1 MTLNVSPLNTVR
13 HKPFIKWV
21 GGKRQLLPEL
31 QRYLPEKITDYF
43 EPFIGGGALL
53 WTLEPQE
60 LRSITINDY
69 NAELI
74 NVYQV
79 VRDKPRQ
86 LLASLAKHRNT
97 EDYYYEQRALDRQD
111 NFNRRSAVTRA
122 SRFIYLNKT
131 GYNGLYRV
139 NSKGQHN
146 VPFGRYANPTIVDS
160 ETIYACSAFLQHVQL
175 MQGDFDAIRPLL
187 SADAFVYLDP
197 PYAPVSAT
205 ANFTSYTD
213 QGFDHSMQQRLKE
226 LCDYIDAIGA
236 KFMLSN
242 SAAPLIYKLY
252 QDYEVIEVQ
261 ASRAVNSKASGRGK
275 VTELIVRNYQ
285 T

>member
-1 MTLNVSPLNTVR
+1 MTLNVSPLETVR
-13 HKPFIKWV
+13 PKPFIKWV

-74 NVYQV
+74 NTYQV
-79 VRDKPRQ
+79 VRDKPQQ

-97 EDYYYEQRALDRQD
+97 ETYYYEQRALDRQD
-111 NFNRRSAVTRA
+111 NFNRRTAVERA

-160 ETIYACSAFLQHVQL
+160 ETIYACSAFLQHVRL

-187 SADAFVYLDP
+187 SADAFVYFDP

-236 KFMLSN
+236 KFILSN
-242 SAAPLIYKLY
+242 SAAPLIYELY
-252 QDYEVIEVQ
+252 QEYQIVEVQ

-275 VTELIVRNYQ
+275 VTELIVRNY
-285 T
+285 

>member
-1 MTLNVSPLNTVR
+1 MKAAPVI
-13 HKPFIKWV
+13 KPFIKWV

-31 QRYLPEKITDYF
+31 QQRLPERILDYY

-74 NVYQV
+74 NAYQV
-79 VRDKPRQ
+79 VRDKPQ
-86 LLASLAKHRNT
+86 HLLASLAKHRNT
-97 EDYYYEQRALDRQD
+97 EIYYYEQRALDRQD
-111 NFNRRSAVTRA
+111 NFNRRTAVERA

-146 VPFGRYANPTIVDS
+146 VPYGRYSNPTIVDP
-160 ETIYACSAFLQHVQL
+160 ETIYACSAFLQHVQI

-197 PYAPVSAT
+197 PYVPVSAT
-205 ANFTSYTD
+205 ASFTSYTD
-213 QGFDHSMQQRLKE
+213 QGFDRSMQQRLKE
-226 LCDYIDAIGA
+226 LCDYTDAIGA

-242 SAAPLIYKLY
+242 SDTPLVRELYAAYHIE
-252 QDYEVIEVQ
+252 EVK
-261 ASRAVNSKASGRGK
+261 AARAINSKATARGK
-275 VTELIVRNYQ
+275 ITELVVRNYNARRKP
-285 T
+285 

>member
-1 MTLNVSPLNTVR
+1 M
-13 HKPFIKWV
+13 
-21 GGKRQLLPEL
+21 
-31 QRYLPEKITDYF
+31 
-43 EPFIGGGALL
+43 L
-53 WTLEPQE
+53 WTLEPQQ

-74 NVYQV
+74 NAYQV

-97 EDYYYEQRALDRQD
+97 ETYYYEQRALDRQD

-242 SAAPLIYKLY
+242 SSAPLIYKLY

>member
-1 MTLNVSPLNTVR
+1 MTLNVSPLDTVR
-13 HKPFIKWV
+13 PKPFIKWV

-53 WTLEPQE
+53 WTLDPQQ

-69 NAELI
+69 NAELV
-74 NVYQV
+74 NAYQV

-86 LLASLAKHRNT
+86 LLDSLAKHRNT
-97 EDYYYEQRALDRQD
+97 ETYYYEQRALDRQD
-111 NFNRRSAVTRA
+111 NFNRRTAVTRA

>member
-1 MTLNVSPLNTVR
+1 MTLIIPASVTAKP
-13 HKPFIKWV
+13 KPFIKWV

-31 QRYLPEKITDYF
+31 LHYLPPHILDYY

-53 WTLEPQE
+53 WTLEPQQ
-60 LRSITINDY
+60 LRSITVNDY

-74 NVYQV
+74 NVYQMV
-79 VRDKPRQ
+79 KDKPQQ

-97 EDYYYEQRALDRQD
+97 ETYYYELRALDRQA
-111 NFNRRSAVTRA
+111 NYNRRSKITRA

-139 NSKGQHN
+139 NSSGQHN
-146 VPFGRYANPTIVDS
+146 VPFGRYANPAIVDPD
-160 ETIYACSAFLQHVQL
+160 TIYACSAFLQHVQL
-175 MQGDFDAIRPLL
+175 MQGDFDAIQPLL
-187 SADAFVYLDP
+187 TADAFVYLDP

-213 QGFDHSMQQRLKE
+213 QGFDQSMQQRLKE
-226 LCDYIDAIGA
+226 FCDYIDSIGA

-242 SAAPLIYKLY
+242 SAAPLIYELY
-252 QDYEVIEVQ
+252 KDYQIVEVQ
-261 ASRAVNSKASGRGK
+261 ANRAVNSKASGRGK
-275 VTELIVRNYQ
+275 VTELIVRNYS
-285 T
+285 

>member
-1 MTLNVSPLNTVR
+1 MTLNVSPLETVR
-13 HKPFIKWV
+13 PKPFIKWV

-74 NVYQV
+74 NTYQV
-79 VRDKPRQ
+79 VRDKPQQ

-97 EDYYYEQRALDRQD
+97 ETYYYEQRALDRQD
-111 NFNRRSAVTRA
+111 NFNRRTAVTRA

-160 ETIYACSAFLQHVQL
+160 ETIYACSAFLQHVRL

-187 SADAFVYLDP
+187 SADAFVYFDP
-197 PYAPVSAT
+197 PYAPVSTT

-236 KFMLSN
+236 RFMLSN
-242 SAAPLIYKLY
+242 SAAPLIYELY
-252 QDYEVIEVQ
+252 QEYQIVEVQ

-275 VTELIVRNYQ
+275 VTELIVRNY
-285 T
+285 